1 MRLSSVGKSVPE
13 WLHDIFL
20 GYGDPA
26 AAHYSNIPGQLRDID
41 FKVSWHC
48 RPVFPAARHHYWDLQ
63 DTFLSAKHIQET
75 FPGKEITF
83 IDHQGK
89 EAKGK
94 AVNALEPPFRVRF
107 IQKRTDGGGDK
118 VQTKEVIMAIAYKP
132 ETPSSL
138 AVAPSKVNEVPFSPA
153 QVEAIRSGM
162 NPGLSLIVGPPGTGK
177 TDVAVQTISNLYHN
191 FPDQRILILTHSN
204 QVWLPLPN
212 RTANRTLLLMSPFA
226 AQALNDI
233 FSKIMQR
240 DIDERFLL
248 RLGIGERD
256 LRQGTQKDFSK
267 YGRVNHCLERR
278 LQLLDIVEKL
288 NTSLGADMKAAE
300 GYFTYLEQVFDELES
315 YRAFE
320 LLRTAKLRG
329 DYLVTK
335 QAKIVAMTCT
345 HAALARQKL
354 VDLGFKFDSLII
366 EEAAQMMEIESFLPM
381 LLQHFDAE
389 EGCRLKRVTLI
400 GDHNQLPPVVKNQ
413 AFQNYGHLDQS
424 LFSRYAAASSF
435 PCFLACREI
444 FCLTLGCFTR
454 LIRLGVPAVHLDYQG
469 RSRPTIAE
477 LFRWRYQD
485 LKDFEHVKVCGP
497 LHMSQEAARI
507 QPHLLPQASEEY
519 ATANAGFAHEYQ
531 MVNVEDFEGTGEM
544 QPSPFF
550 YQAEYVVAVYQ
561 YMRLC
566 GYAAEDISI
575 LTTYNGQKHLIR
587 DIVQQ

>member
-1 MRLSSVGKSVPE
+1 MGFLAGNSTEQKQLGAYGFLRCEVVNLLDEDNNLLNDPAGAPDARVVGTRRTIQVKLDPCQYKADVERQAATGVDVYDTFNLVVRRRAKENNFKAILETVRDVMRLSSVGKSVPE

-288 NTSLGADMKAAE
+288 NTSLGVSP
-300 GYFTYLEQVFDELES
+300 GP
-315 YRAFE
+315 
-320 LLRTAKLRG
+320 
-329 DYLVTK
+329 
-335 QAKIVAMTCT
+335 
-345 HAALARQKL
+345 
-354 VDLGFKFDSLII
+354 LGFVL
-366 EEAAQMMEIESFLPM
+366 M
-381 LLQHFDAE
+381 QHD
-389 EGCRLKRVTLI
+389 
-400 GDHNQLPPVVKNQ
+400 
-413 AFQNYGHLDQS
+413 
-424 LFSRYAAASSF
+424 
-435 PCFLACREI
+435 
-444 FCLTLGCFTR
+444 
-454 LIRLGVPAVHLDYQG
+454 VHLPLPSSEQLGTNVGYTCETAG
-469 RSRPTIAE
+469 HFYTYHVESKI
-477 LFRWRYQD
+477 
-485 LKDFEHVKVCGP
+485 KDFR
-497 LHMSQEAARI
+497 S
-507 QPHLLPQASEEY
+507 S
-519 ATANAGFAHEYQ
+519 
-531 MVNVEDFEGTGEM
+531 M
-544 QPSPFF
+544 QTVS
-550 YQAEYVVAVYQ
+550 AV
-561 YMRLC
+561 
-566 GYAAEDISI
+566 
-575 LTTYNGQKHLIR
+575 
-587 DIVQQ
+587 